1 MGLIQQFE
9 NKTLFLNTAPI
20 IYYIEENQQYIEQ
33 LDNLF
38 NANNNKLFLFKTSI
52 VSLIEVLI
60 HPLRQN
66 NITLANQYQ
75 SILCNSKTLE
85 IIDIDINI
93 ALKTAELRARYGIKT
108 PDAIQ
113 IATAI
118 SSGTNYFIT
127 NDLELKKLNEEI
139 QVITLNELT

>member
-1 MGLIQQFE
+1 MGLIQQFK
-9 NKTLFLNTAPI
+9 NKTLFLDTAPI

-66 NITLANQYQ
+66 NINLANQYQ

-118 SSGTNYFIT
+118 SSDSNYFIT
-127 NDLELKKLNEEI
+127 NDLELKKLNAEI
-139 QVITLNELT
+139 QIITLNELT